1 MKSSM
6 SRQFT
11 LALMLACA
19 SLPGNESARAATWA
33 GPLTPASTTPWNVDT
48 NWTLPATF
56 PNGIDAA
63 ALITNNISANQV
75 IELNQTIT
83 VGSLTVGDASNGF
96 TINTGSGGS
105 GLVFETSGGNAILSS
120 GAGSAT
126 AANMNFINANIA
138 FNSNTEIKTTT
149 NRNLTLSG
157 ALTGSSSLIFNGA
170 GSDIVL
176 INGDIS
182 SFTGTFD
189 FPQVTGANALTFN
202 GTTANSL
209 DGSQAKFLLSG
220 TSTNRFLR
228 FGSTTPAST
237 STFKMGEL
245 NGGSGTR
252 IAADNAAT
260 STVTLEVG
268 ALGTDSSFAGLIT
281 ELTTTGLALR
291 KVGAGSL
298 TLSNTGNLY
307 ELGTTVSAGTL
318 IAAGNAAPAPGIFVS
333 GGVFGA
339 PLVAN
344 QVIQLNDGA
353 TGANAVNLL
362 TGGAFTISLP
372 INVNDQGT
380 GVTGI
385 GGLST
390 SSSTFSGAI
399 TLNKSVTFAQ
409 NTLGGTLQ
417 VTGDLA
423 GAGANAKTITF
434 GSANTV
440 PVIAPSGFFGAV
452 NVATVISD
460 GSGGG
465 TVSVSIAGGTATFV
479 GPNTYT
485 GATNVNAGTLLVN
498 GSLAAASAVNVAGG
512 ATLGGDGDINGSV
525 AMSALSILA
534 PGTSPGSL
542 ETGVLSLADSTA
554 LNWELDAPNLG
565 NSTLSDRVDV
575 VGALTLDGVLNVTA
589 VGGFGTPVAGDR
601 WRLFNYTGAFADNG
615 VAFGTLP
622 SLGGGLFYT
631 VDTSVANQVDLL
643 ISVVPEPGSA
653 LLAMIGL
660 VGISSMSRRRRK

>member
-1 MKSSM
+1 MKSSL
-6 SRQFT
+6 SRQVT

-19 SLPGNESARAATWA
+19 SLLGNESARAATWA
-33 GPLTPASTTPWNVDT
+33 GPLTPASTTPWNVDS
-48 NWTLPATF
+48 NWTLPVTF

-138 FNSNTEIKTTT
+138 LSSNTEVKTTT

-157 ALTGSSSLIFNGA
+157 ALTGASSFIANGA
-170 GSDIVL
+170 GSGTVVV
-176 INGDIS
+176 NGDVS
-182 SFTGTFD
+182 GFAGTFD
-189 FPQVTGANALTFN
+189 FLASATGNTLTFN
-202 GTTANSL
+202 GSGVNSL
-209 DGSQAKFLLSG
+209 NASGSKFITSG
-220 TSTNRFLR
+220 VNTGRAIR
-228 FGSTTPAST
+228 FGIGTINTN
-237 STFKMGEL
+237 STFQMGEL
-245 NGGSGTR
+245 NGAAGR
-252 IAADNAAT
+252 IAADASAA
-260 STVTLEVG
+260 STGVATLEIG
-268 ALGTDSSFAGLIT
+268 ALNGDSSFGGVLT
-281 ELTTTGLALR
+281 EVNAYGALR
-291 KVGAGSL
+291 KVGTGSL
-298 TLSNTGNLY
+298 TLSNTNNNY
-307 ELGTTVSAGTL
+307 ERGTTVSAGTL
-318 IAAGNAAPAPGIFVS
+318 IAGGNAGPGTFAVP
-333 GGVFGA
+333 GGVFGS
-339 PLVAN
+339 PETLSL
-344 QVIQLNDGA
+344 QPIQLNDSG
-353 TGANAVNLL
+353 TGSNNVNLL

-452 NVATVISD
+452 NVATFIGD

-465 TVSVSIAGGTATFV
+465 TVSVNIAGGTATFA

-525 AMSALSILA
+525 AMSALSILT

-542 ETGVLSLADSTA
+542 ETGTLSLAGSTA

-565 NSTLSDRVDV
+565 NSALSDRVDI
-575 VGALTLDGVLNVTA
+575 VGALTLDGILNVTA

-601 WRLFNYTGAFADNG
+601 WRLFNYTGALADNG
-615 VAFGTLP
+615 VAFGTVP
-622 SLGGGLFYT
+622 SLGSGLFYT
-631 VDTSVANQVDLL
+631 IDTSVANQVDLL
-643 ISVVPEPGSA
+643 VSAVPEPGSA
-653 LLAMIGL
+653 LLATIGFL
-660 VGISSMSRRRRK
+660 GMSSMSRRMRK